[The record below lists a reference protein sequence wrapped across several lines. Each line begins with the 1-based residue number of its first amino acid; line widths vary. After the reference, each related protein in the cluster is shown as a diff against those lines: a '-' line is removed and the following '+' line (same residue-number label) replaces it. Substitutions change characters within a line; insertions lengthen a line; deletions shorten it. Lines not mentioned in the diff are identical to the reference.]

1 MANITGRTYTVTGL
15 SVATSYT
22 FEVLAIND
30 QGIAPNNYAAQLT
43 ATTAS
48 GGMYM
53 CGLNTSLVTT
63 MVFFTDCL

>member
-30 QGIAPNNYAAQLT
+30 QGIAPNNHAAKLT

-48 GGMYM
+48 GGVYTYT
-53 CGLNTSLVTT
+53 CGHITSL
-63 MVFFTDCL
+63 D